1 MALKKKKKTAKDVK
15 LISDFKTRVHLYC
28 LVLLEAPVSQSE
40 DLNAVAAASQERW
53 FPGW

>member
-1 MALKKKKKTAKDVK
+1 MFSNLNQY
-15 LISDFKTRVHLYC
+15 IIWPFKPYKSAPPLYC
-28 LVLLEAPVSQSE
+28 LVLLAAPVSQSE